1 MVIDGI
7 VGVGGS
13 TAITIF
19 TAIRIITTTNSPDP
33 PTNHIAEGE
42 RLVGGRQASEGR
54 LVIVERE
61 GSHAMVVGEE
71 DLIALM
77 K

>member
-54 LVIVERE
+54 LMI
-61 GSHAMVVGEE
+61 S
-71 DLIALM
+71 
-77 K
+77 